1 MARAHASSGHGSL
14 APLLAALLVA
24 AGCTADFDRKHAEAE
39 RSRALAAAAG
49 YEWIETSKLLQQAET
64 AADAGDMEVAFQLL
78 EKAQFQAEAAI
89 RQSEHEAGAWRDRV
103 IR

>member
-1 MARAHASSGHGSL
+1 MARAHASSGNGGL
-14 APLLAALLVA
+14 AVLLAALLAV
-24 AGCTADFDRKHAEAE
+24 AGCPADFDPKHADAE
-39 RSRALAAAAG
+39 RSRALAAAVG

-64 AADAGDMEVAFQLL
+64 AADAGDMEEALQLL